1 MTAQVRSNT
10 PARFG
15 AVLACAAGIAAVA
28 LTSPTAAQPPRPE
41 FVVSGFDLGAVDQ
54 VRPNATELAAELSAQ
69 GWCTAKAT
77 ARTTGEWSDVPAGV
91 EPEKWV
97 SVVTVGFGNR
107 AEAYAFQFTGPTRAA
122 KLVAHVSH
130 RKRWT
135 PAGERW
141 LPPFTNLL
149 DGFRIAY
156 PEVQRAAP
164 HPALQLEVVLA
175 NPKAGSGGADEALTV
190 PPEKVFPPVRAIV
203 TAAACV
209 AGWAPSPNKADA
221 RARVEVRVR
230 DQACDFRVAFT
241 RGGKE
246 TVLTRDRVPWE
257 EFHDQLAVLLSLPTR
272 PTVADFTRPS
282 PEGATLLG
290 VGAGRIVCLVD
301 DELTALDAATG
312 AEAWRL
318 RVPQGKTG
326 PKRVE
331 RYAARP
337 DSAGKLRLYRTT
349 TALAEIA
356 VADGAITPL
365 APVPVAAFDVAPDGE
380 VATAQGAKLAVYAR
394 GKEVWSAA
402 GSEPITAGPR
412 LEPDRV
418 LFGNGR
424 GELVA
429 LARAD
434 HRELWRVPLGKQ
446 LWGPITTAGALR
458 LAFSAAD
465 ETLFAFDPKDGA
477 VKWTYAAGDA
487 LVQHPIEHDGAVVVV
502 TKGNRVARLDAAT
515 GTVAAEAK
523 WPTWIVS
530 AEPVTVGGQTRL
542 AVGDVSGRLT
552 LLGRDLKP
560 IWESALGTRVTG
572 RAAVASTPP
581 VWKGKPRPA
590 KGGPDDLLD
599 SIAADAAGSKPF
611 LLATD
616 GSGFLYKLT
625 TEGTK

>member
-1 MTAQVRSNT
+1 MTAQVRSNYS
-10 PARFG
+10 ARLG
-15 AVLACAAGIAAVA
+15 AAAACAAGIAAVA
-28 LTSPTAAQPPRPE
+28 LTSAPAAQPPRPE

-54 VRPNATELAAELSAQ
+54 VRPNAAELAAELAAP
-69 GWCTAKAT
+69 GWCTAKAAAKT
-77 ARTTGEWSDVPAGV
+77 GGEWSDVPAGV
-91 EPEKWV
+91 EPDKWV

-107 AEAYAFQFTGPTRAA
+107 AEAYAFQFTGPNRAA

-156 PEVQRAAP
+156 PETQKAAP

-175 NPKAGSGGADEALTV
+175 NPKSAEEALTV
-190 PPEKVFPPVRAIV
+190 PAEKVFPPVRAIV

-209 AGWAPSPNKADA
+209 AGWAPTTQKAGE

-272 PTVADFTRPS
+272 PTVADFARPS
-282 PEGATLLG
+282 PEGVSLLG
-290 VGAGRIVCLVD
+290 VEAGRIVCLVD

-312 AEAWRL
+312 AEVWRL

-331 RYAARP
+331 RYAARR
-337 DSAGKLRLYRTT
+337 DAAGKLRLYRTT
-349 TALAEIA
+349 TALAEVA

-365 APVPVAAFDVAPDGE
+365 APVPVGAFDVAADGG
-380 VATAQGAKLAVYAR
+380 VAAAQGAKLAVYAR

-402 GSEPITAGPR
+402 ESEPITAGPR

-418 LFGNGR
+418 LFGNAR
-424 GELVA
+424 GDLVA
-429 LARAD
+429 FSRAD
-434 HRELWRVPLGKQ
+434 HRELWRVPVGKQ
-446 LWGPITTAGALR
+446 LWGPVTSAGALR
-458 LAFSAAD
+458 LAFSAED
-465 ETLFAFDPKDGA
+465 EALFAFDPKDGS
-477 VKWTYAAGDA
+477 VKWKFATGDA
-487 LVQHPIEHDGAVVVV
+487 LVQPPIEYDGAVVVV
-502 TKGNRVARLDAAT
+502 TKANRVARLDPAT
-515 GTVAAEAK
+515 GTVAVEAK

-530 AEPVTVGGQTRL
+530 AEPVTVGGQSRL
-542 AVGDVSGRLT
+542 AVGDVAGRLT
-552 LLGRDLKP
+552 LLGPDLKP
-560 IWESALGTRVTG
+560 AWESALGARVTG

-616 GSGFLYKLT
+616 GNGFLFKLT
-625 TEGTK
+625 TEGIK